1 MTYLARVASI
11 NRQGETAMSPLP
23 ISLFALLSV
32 VACAPVTSSDAPP
45 GVAEGHTGD
54 DATGKPPHDEQIRV
68 APGLEDNP
76 CRAEAAQR
84 FVGQQSDRATVQ
96 AAVAASGAKTVRV
109 IKPDMMVT
117 MDYRGDRL
125 NIRVDASDK
134 IIEVSCG

>member
-1 MTYLARVASI
+1 
-11 NRQGETAMSPLP
+11 MSSLP

-32 VACAPVTSSDAPP
+32 AACTPVTSSDTPP
-45 GVAEGHTGD
+45 GVVEGHAGD
-54 DATGKPPHDEQIRV
+54 DTTGEPPHPEQIRV

-96 AAVAASGAKTVRV
+96 AAVAASGAKSARV
-109 IKPDMMVT
+109 IEPGMMVT

-125 NIRVDASDK
+125 NIRVDANGR
-134 IIEVSCG
+134 IVALTCG